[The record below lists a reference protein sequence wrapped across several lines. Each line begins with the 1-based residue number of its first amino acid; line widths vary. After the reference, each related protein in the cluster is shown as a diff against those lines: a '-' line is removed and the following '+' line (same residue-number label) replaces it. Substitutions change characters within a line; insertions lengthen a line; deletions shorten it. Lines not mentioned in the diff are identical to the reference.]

1 MKNIVQITALTSL
14 VVVLTAC
21 GTGAP
26 KPAASEFGFG
36 PRTSGQARYTATLQ
50 PDGEL
55 KARKMYAVRVA
66 IADAKGRP
74 VEGATIAVDG
84 GMPEHGHGLP
94 TRPRVTRSEGDGVY
108 VIEGLRFN
116 MGGWWELK
124 LAIDGTAGPDS
135 ITFNIEV

>member
-1 MKNIVQITALTSL
+1 MKNIVQITVLTAL
-14 VVVLTAC
+14 VAGLTAC
-21 GTGAP
+21 GTGAQ
-26 KPAASEFGFG
+26 KPSTSEFGLG
-36 PRTSGQARYTATLQ
+36 PRTSAQARYTATLQ
-50 PDGEL
+50 PEGEL
-55 KARKMYAVRVA
+55 KPRKMYAVRVA

-94 TRPRVTRSEGDGVY
+94 TQPRVTRSEGDGVY

-124 LAIDGTAGPDS
+124 LTITTPAGTDTV
-135 ITFNIEV
+135 TFNLQV